1 MTDTPETTEALKNPQ
16 ETQVGI
22 DQISFAT
29 SKSYLDL
36 AVLAERNGIDVAKY
50 HYGLGQELMS
60 VPAHHEDI
68 VTLAASAAQRVIGE
82 GKRNKITTVLFATE
96 TGIDQS
102 KAAGVYVHRLLG
114 LREDC
119 RVVELKQACYS
130 GTAAL
135 QMACALVARRPKEAV
150 LVITSDIARYELDT
164 PAEATQGCGAVAML
178 ITADPRVAVIHP
190 EVGNYTEDVMDFW
203 RPNYSKTAL
212 VDGKFSTEMYMKALV
227 NAWNYYQKNSGMA
240 FGELDY
246 FCYHLPFSRMGVKA
260 HRKLCEHV
268 QAGLSNAEADAQLAA
283 SLEYNRV
290 IGNSYTASLYL
301 SLASLLDHGK
311 DLAGKNVAMLS
322 YGSGCVA
329 EFFAGTIVNGYQQHL
344 HSETHERLLFE
355 RDALTYEQY
364 VNYWNYP
371 DPTDGEEVVIDS
383 ALKHTG
389 PKLTAIRD
397 HKREYSAN

>member
-1 MTDTPETTEALKNPQ
+1 MTQLQTNPQ
-16 ETQVGI
+16 INTVGI

-50 HYGLGQELMS
+50 HYGLGQELMA

-68 VTLAASAAQRVIGE
+68 VTLATDAASRVIGE
-82 GKRNKITTVLFATE
+82 GKRNKISTLIFATE

-119 RVVELKQACYS
+119 RVVEMKQACYS
-130 GTAAL
+130 ATAAL
-135 QMACALVARRPKEAV
+135 QMACALVARHPKEAV
-150 LVITSDIARYELDT
+150 LVIASDVARYELDT

-178 ITADPRVAVIHP
+178 ITAEPRIAVVHP

-203 RPNYSKTAL
+203 RPNHSKTAL

-227 NAWNYYQKNSGMA
+227 NAWNYYQKNAGMA
-240 FGELDY
+240 FSELDH

-268 QAGLSNAEADAQLAA
+268 QSGLSREQSDAQLAA

-301 SLASLLDHGK
+301 SFASLLDHGK
-311 DLAGKNVAMLS
+311 DLAGDNVAMLS

-329 EFFAGTIVNGYQQHL
+329 EFFAATIVDGYQQHL
-344 HSETHERLLFE
+344 HSDIHERSLLE
-355 RDALTYEQY
+355 RVALSYEEY
-364 VNYWNYP
+364 VEYWNYP
-371 DPTDGEEVVIDS
+371 DPVDGEEVVIES
-383 ALKHTG
+383 HRHHKG
-389 PKLTAIRD
+389 PVLRSIRD
-397 HKREYSAN
+397 HKREYAIN